1 MKAFHV
7 HLPNLREKAVRTTN
21 GSKEDLATRRI
32 KSFKK
37 KEGEGG
43 LKTAY
48 NHHLCSSKR

>member
-1 MKAFHV
+1 MRAFRV

-37 KEGEGG
+37 KEEKGV
-43 LKTAY
+43 
-48 NHHLCSSKR
+48 